1 MYANRGQCGRTCTQE
16 QSGRGGC
23 GERPIDGDCATEAWP
38 FCRLDGST
46 QNSLRQSIVDAF
58 NAPKSKSFV
67 FLLSSKAGGCGLNLI
82 GANRIVLFDPA
93 WNPATDRQAMARVW
107 RDGQKKQVYIYRMLS
122 TGTVE
127 ERIFQRQILK
137 EEVAKAVV
145 DREDDRRSS
154 SMGSGGRHFSPNE
167 LRKLFAAPKDTICD
181 TYDLI
186 SQLKLAKTPG
196 KRGNVTM
203 KKKMKRGK
211 VRAKAK
217 EIELSDSDSNFADL
231 LDENS
236 TSSHSDDSDDSNNSD
251 NDSGDDGDGKASARR
266 MFLFPMYRGPSS
278 VKDTVLRNVIEAG
291 EDNNLVTFVRTES
304 IYPGGGGAE
313 RTG

>member
-1 MYANRGQCGRTCTQE
+1 
-16 QSGRGGC
+16 
-23 GERPIDGDCATEAWP
+23 
-38 FCRLDGST
+38 
-46 QNSLRQSIVDAF
+46 
-58 NAPKSKSFV
+58 
-67 FLLSSKAGGCGLNLI
+67 
-82 GANRIVLFDPA
+82 
-93 WNPATDRQAMARVW
+93 
-107 RDGQKKQVYIYRMLS
+107 
-122 TGTVE
+122 
-127 ERIFQRQILK
+127 
-137 EEVAKAVV
+137 
-145 DREDDRRSS
+145 
-154 SMGSGGRHFSPNE
+154 
-167 LRKLFAAPKDTICD
+167 
-181 TYDLI
+181 
-186 SQLKLAKTPG
+186 
-196 KRGNVTM
+196 M

-251 NDSGDDGDGKASARR
+251 NDSGDDGDGKAAARR